1 MGIFGEIKERRL
13 MPLMG
18 AYLVTGFVALEG
30 VDQLVSY
37 EILPV
42 IAYKI
47 ALVFYVFGIPGS
59 LTIAWFHGAKGRQDT
74 PKAEILI
81 QAVLFVFA
89 VIISV
94 IVVRNDAKEQAVAA
108 ASLASGLEADQVAV
122 LYFEDFSAGGDLG
135 YVADG
140 ITEALIDELSQ
151 VRSLDVVSRNGV
163 EPYRGSDISIDSIAQ
178 ALEVGSVIRGTVDE
192 SRDGLRVTTVL
203 VDGFTGADL
212 DRSVVTIPSDDFLSA
227 RDSVAAQ
234 VSLLLRERLGE
245 EVQLRGL
252 KAGTESVE
260 AWSFVQRSERLISQA
275 EDLRNNDDLEGA
287 LATFAAADS
296 LLDLAETA
304 DPSWARPPAMRAHAA
319 FRSAFFIATGTGDLE
334 AASAIIDGGMAHAER
349 AIELDPRSA
358 YAVEQ
363 RGALR
368 YLLYLLDLSTDTDDA
383 ERLLTAAQGDLE
395 TAADL
400 DPTLATAYSMLS
412 HLQYNRNDM
421 VAVVLN
427 ARRAYEEDAYL
438 RDANRILERLFWA
451 HYDLE
456 QFRDART
463 WCTEGAERFPDD
475 HVFDECQLW
484 LMLSSGGEP
493 DVDAAWAHRDRFVT
507 QAPASIRPYQE
518 RLGNLLVA
526 GVLRQAGLQD
536 SAEAMFE
543 RGASDEDIDPLAD
556 LWMYQAAIRSTTGDL
571 EGAVEYLSRYLA
583 ANPTEDLGD
592 EGQLHWWWKKLRNE
606 PGFEDLNRR

>member
-1 MGIFGEIKERRL
+1 MSIFGEMKERRL
-13 MPLMG
+13 LPFMG
-18 AYLVTGFVALEG
+18 AYLVSGFVVLEG

-59 LTIAWFHGAKGRQDT
+59 LTIAWFHGAKGRQST

-81 QAVLFVFA
+81 QAILFVFA
-89 VIISV
+89 LVVSV
-94 IVVRNDAKEQAVAA
+94 VVVRNDIQEQELSA
-108 ASLASGLEADQVAV
+108 ASLASGLEADQIAV
-122 LYFEDFSAGGDLG
+122 LYFEDFSSGGDLG

-140 ITEALIDELSQ
+140 ITEGLIEELSQ
-151 VRSLDVVSRNGV
+151 VRSLNVVSENGV
-163 EPYRGSDISIDSIAQ
+163 EAFRGADIPIDSIAR
-178 ALEVGSVIRGTVDE
+178 ALGVGTVIRGTVDE

-203 VDGFTGADL
+203 VDGFTGSDI
-212 DRSVVTIPSDDFLSA
+212 DRNVVTISGNDFLSA
-227 RDSVAAQ
+227 RDSVAGQ

-260 AWSFVQRSERLISQA
+260 AWSFVQRAERLIAQA
-275 EDLRNNDDLEGA
+275 EELRNEDDLDGA
-287 LATFAAADS
+287 LSNLAAADS
-296 LLDLAETA
+296 LLITAETA
-304 DPSWARPPAMRAHAA
+304 DPAWSRPPALRGHAA
-319 FRSAFFIATGTGDLE
+319 FRSAFFTATGTGDLE
-334 AASAIIDGGMAHAER
+334 AAAAIIDGGLENAER

-368 YLLYLLDLSTDTDDA
+368 YLLFLLDLSADSNESD
-383 ERLLTAAQGDLE
+383 RLLSAAQADLE
-395 TAADL
+395 AAADL

-456 QFRDART
+456 QLRDART
-463 WCTEGAERFPDD
+463 WCSEGEARFPDD
-475 HVFDECQLW
+475 HVFEECQLW
-484 LMLSSGGEP
+484 LMLSSGG
-493 DVDAAWAHRDRFVT
+493 DVDVDQAWARRDRFVS

-543 RGASDEDIDPLAD
+543 RGASDEQIDPLAD

-571 EGAVEYLSRYLA
+571 KGAVEYLRRWLA
-583 ANPTEDLGD
+583 ANPTADIGD
-592 EGQLHWWWKKLRNE
+592 EGELHWWWKKLRDE
-606 PGFEDLNRR
+606 PGFEELDRR

>member
-1 MGIFGEIKERRL
+1 MGIFSELKERRL
-13 MPLMG
+13 LPFMG

-59 LTIAWFHGAKGRQDT
+59 LTIAWFHGAKGRQDV
-74 PKAEILI
+74 PKAEIVI
-81 QAVLFVFA
+81 QSVLLVFA
-89 VIISV
+89 LALSV
-94 IVVRNDAKEQAVAA
+94 VVVRNDRLEQELAA
-108 ASLASGLEADQVAV
+108 ASLASGLEPDRIAV
-122 LYFEDFSAGGDLG
+122 LYFEDFSSGATLG

-140 ITEALIDELSQ
+140 ITEALIEELSQ
-151 VRSLDVVSRNGV
+151 VRNLDVVSENGV
-163 EPYRGSDISIDSIAQ
+163 EAFRGADIPIDSIAR
-178 ALEVGSVIRGTVDE
+178 ALQVGSVIRGTVDE
-192 SRDGLRVTTVL
+192 TRDGLRVTTVL
-203 VDGFTGADL
+203 VDGFSGADL
-212 DRSVVTIPSDDFLSA
+212 DRNVFTIPGDDFLSA

-234 VSLLLRERLGE
+234 VAILLRERLGE
-245 EVQLRGL
+245 EVELRGL

-260 AWSFVQRSERLISQA
+260 AWSFVQRAERLMSQA
-275 EDLRNNDDLEGA
+275 EDLRNEDDLDGA
-287 LATFAAADS
+287 LANLAAADS
-296 LLDLAETA
+296 LLVLAESA
-304 DPSWARPPAMRAHAA
+304 DAAWARPPALRGHAA
-319 FRSAFFIATGTGDLE
+319 FRRAFFTATGTGDLE
-334 AASAIIDGGMAHAER
+334 GAAAIIDAGLEYAER
-349 AIELDPRSA
+349 AIGLDPRSA

-368 YLLYLLDLSTDTDDA
+368 YLLFLLDLSADTDASD
-383 ERLLTAAQGDLE
+383 RLLSAAQEDLE
-395 TAADL
+395 TATDL

-463 WCTEGAERFPDD
+463 WCSEGATRFPDD
-475 HVFDECQLW
+475 HVFEECQLW
-484 LMLSSGGEP
+484 LMLSSNDEV
-493 DVDAAWAHRDRFVT
+493 DVDAAWEHRDRFVS

-526 GVLRQAGLQD
+526 GVLRKAGLQD
-536 SAEAMFE
+536 SAEAMFA
-543 RGASDEDIDPLAD
+543 RGTGDEQIDPLAD
-556 LWMYQAAIRSTTGDL
+556 LWMYQAAIRSTTDDL
-571 EGAVEYLSRYLA
+571 EGAVEALSRYLA
-583 ANPTEDLGD
+583 ANPTEELGD
-592 EGQLHWWWKKLRNE
+592 EGQLHWWWKKLRDQ
-606 PGFEDLNRR
+606 PGFEELDRR